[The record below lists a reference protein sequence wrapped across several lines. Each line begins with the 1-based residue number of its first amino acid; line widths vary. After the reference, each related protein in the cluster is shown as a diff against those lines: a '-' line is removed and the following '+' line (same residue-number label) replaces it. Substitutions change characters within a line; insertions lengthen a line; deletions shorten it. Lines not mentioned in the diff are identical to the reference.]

1 MWRYIVKRVLFLI
14 PLIFVVSFL
23 VYALMD
29 ISPVDP
35 VRALLGENATEE
47 QVEILREEL
56 GYNDP
61 LLTRYGRYMAGV
73 LRGDFGTSLYGEKI
87 VLQEYMSRLPY
98 TLWLAVVSILFTILI
113 SIPFGIIAA
122 IKQNTWIDN
131 LLSGVAIC
139 GLSIPGFWLG
149 IMLILLFSLQLDWFP
164 VSGAEEFSSVIL
176 PAITLG
182 VANASL
188 ATRTTRSSMLDTIR
202 ADYLRTARA
211 KGVKENIVI
220 WKHALG
226 NALIPIVTIL
236 GSQFS
241 GLFAGA
247 MIVENVFAWPGIG
260 TLTITAIR
268 GNDVTLATGCAMLTT
283 ILTAVTLL
291 AVDIMYAYIDPRVKA
306 KYTEGGK

>member
-1 MWRYIVKRVLFLI
+1 MWRYILKRVLFLI

-35 VRALLGENATEE
+35 VRALLGENATQE

-61 LLTRYGRYMAGV
+61 LLTRYARYMAGV
-73 LRGDFGTSLYGEKI
+73 LQGDFGISLYGEKI

-122 IKQNTWIDN
+122 IKQNTWVDN

-139 GLSIPGFWLG
+139 GLSVPGFWLG
-149 IMLILLFSLQLDWFP
+149 IMLILLFSLRLDWFP
-164 VSGAEEFSSVIL
+164 VSGAEQFSSVIL

-188 ATRTTRSSMLDTIR
+188 STRTTRSSMLDTIR

-211 KGVKENIVI
+211 KGVKEKIVI

-260 TLTITAIR
+260 TLTIVAIR

-291 AVDIMYAYIDPRVKA
+291 AVDILYAYIDPRVKA
-306 KYTEGGK
+306 KYTEGGR